1 MYRIFFLFCF
11 IFSAFNSSY
20 AQIHKYVVA
29 KSPWNEDFG
38 NHRAVLTIAKSG
50 DAVYTK
56 IYWRRRD
63 NAPEQKR
70 LIITDANGKTVTNIH
85 RININ
90 KEFGEIIFQPFA
102 SGVYYLYYMPYIGKK
117 YVGTWDGQYLAP
129 EEKPATAW
137 LQKNKIE
144 TVKSSA
150 LPAAQVMQIESR
162 TAFDSFY
169 PMEVCAT
176 EKETQTI
183 SNKTKKNFL
192 LFPEDRINPI
202 RMKEALP
209 YKWINTGTS
218 ASFTGNAMRNEYY
231 TFQIGVFAKKELNNV
246 TVSFKGTDKAT
257 CFNTGG
263 IDANGKAFTKKLSVA
278 KDNIQPL
285 WIGVDIPETQRQGPL
300 TFDVVITADNE
311 KPQTIKVTL
320 NISNKILSDRG
331 DSELWRHSRL
341 RWLNSTLGIDD
352 EPVAPYTALKL
363 KDKNIQYKMGE
374 VKLNDAGMIETV
386 SIKNNALLASPVQ
399 FAVETK
405 NGLENITSSSLQFT
419 TVHTG
424 KINWEAK
431 SSAENISLETNGSM
445 EFDGSIHYNIK
456 LIAQKDFT
464 AKDIRLSIPVDK
476 KHAQYFMGMGLPGKY
491 TPSTYDWKWKGP
503 QDSYWIGSLNAGL
516 HCELQGAN
524 YTGPLLNLYNPAP
537 PASWYNDDKGGFTIT
552 SNNEQTTTTTYSGER
567 TFKAG
572 DTINFSF
579 RIILTPVKELNTAD
593 QFINRYYHNGNK
605 PAPELSDLQYGIKTT
620 NVHHANPIN
629 PYINYPFIALDSMKK
644 FVNYWQ
650 DKGLKVKIYY
660 TIRELTNQVPE
671 LWALRSLGNE
681 ILSDGDGGGYPWLQE
696 HLVSNYDVQWFT
708 QINGYEEC
716 DAAIRT
722 SGESRW
728 YNYYINGLQWLVKNV
743 GIDGLYL
750 DDVSF
755 DRNMLKR
762 MRKVMDA
769 IKPGCLLDLHSNTG
783 FSRGPATQYTEFF
796 PFINKL
802 WFGESFQYSK
812 MPPDNW
818 MVEVSG
824 IPFGLMGDMLHA
836 GGNPWRGM
844 IYGMTVRYPWYTEG
858 VNCDPRE
865 IWKVWDLFG
874 IDKAQMIG
882 YWNASSPVKTND
894 ENVLST
900 VYVNK
905 NKALVSV
912 ASWAK
917 ETKDVQLLIDWKALG
932 IDPAKATLRMQGIKN
947 FQDERVLKADDKITI
962 EPTKGVLIL
971 IE

>member
-1 MYRIFFLFCF
+1 MSVI
-11 IFSAFNSSY
+11 SSTMLQ
-20 AQIHKYVVA
+20 AQIHKYAVA
-29 KSPWNEDFG
+29 KFPWNEDFG
-38 NHRAVLTIAKSG
+38 NHRAVLNVAKPG
-50 DAVYTK
+50 NAVYVK
-56 IYWRRRD
+56 VDWRRRD
-63 NAPEQKR
+63 KAPEQKR
-70 LIITDANGKTVTNIH
+70 LIITDANGKQVGNIH

-90 KEFGEIIFQPFA
+90 KEFGEIMFQPFG
-102 SGVYYLYYMPYIGKK
+102 SGTYYLYYMPYTGQKSSGSWNGK
-117 YVGTWDGQYLAP
+117 YLTL
-129 EEKPATAW
+129 EEKPVTSW

-144 TVKSSA
+144 KIKSFE
-150 LPAAQVMQIESR
+150 LPAAQVVQIESR
-162 TAFDSFY
+162 TSFDSFF

-176 EKETQTI
+176 ELETRII
-183 SNKTKKNFL
+183 SNKATTNFL
-192 LFPEDRINPI
+192 IFPEDRIYPI
-202 RMKEALP
+202 RMKETLP
-209 YKWINTGTS
+209 YKWINKGAIST
-218 ASFTGNAMRNEYY
+218 FTGNAMRNEYY
-231 TFQIGVFAKKELNNV
+231 TFQIGVFAKKELSDVVVN
-246 TVSFKGTDKAT
+246 FKGTGKAT

-263 IDANGKAFTKKLSVA
+263 IDAEGKAFTKKLSVA
-278 KDNIQPL
+278 KGNVQAL
-285 WIGVDIPETQRQGPL
+285 WIGVDIPEAEKAGQL
-300 TFDVVITADNE
+300 TFDVVIAAANE
-311 KPQTIKVTL
+311 KPQTVKVTL
-320 NISNKILSDRG
+320 NISNKVLIDRG
-331 DSELWRHSRL
+331 DSEMWRHSRL

-363 KDKNIQYKMGE
+363 EAKSIQYKMGE
-374 VKLNDAGMIETV
+374 VKLNDAGMIEAV
-386 SIKNNALLASPVQ
+386 SIKNNALLSSPVQ
-399 FAVETK
+399 FAVETN
-405 NGLENITSSSLQFT
+405 NGIEKIISSSIQFT

-424 KINWEAK
+424 AIHWEAS
-431 SSAENISLETNGSM
+431 SSAENISLQTHGSM
-445 EFDGSIHYNIK
+445 EFDGSIQYNIK
-456 LIAQKDFT
+456 VIAQKDFT
-464 AKDIRLSIPVDK
+464 AKEIRLSIPVDK
-476 KHAQYFMGMGLPGKY
+476 KQAQYFMGMGLPGQY
-491 TPSTYDWKWKGP
+491 CPATYNWKWKGP
-503 QDSYWIGSLNAGL
+503 QDSYWVGSVNAGL

-524 YTGPLLNLYNPAP
+524 YTGPLLNLYHPAP
-537 PASWYNDDKGGFTIT
+537 PASWYNDNNGGFNITTI
-552 SNNEQTTTTTYSGER
+552 NEQTIATTYSGER

-572 DTINFSF
+572 ERINFSF
-579 RIILTPVKELNTAD
+579 RIILTPVKEINTAE

-605 PAPELSDLQYGIKTT
+605 PAPALSDLKYGIKVT
-620 NVHHANPIN
+620 NVHHANAVN
-629 PYINYPFIALDSMKK
+629 PYINYPFIALDSMRK
-644 FVNYWQ
+644 FVKYWQ
-650 DKGLKVKIYY
+650 GKGLKVKIYY

-681 ILSDGDGGGYPWLQE
+681 ILSDGSGGGYPWLQE

-722 SGESRW
+722 SGRSRW
-728 YNYYINGLQWLVKNV
+728 YNYYINGLQWLVKDV
-743 GIDGLYL
+743 DIDGLYL

-769 IKPGCLLDLHSNTG
+769 VKPGCLLDLHSNTG

-812 MPPDNW
+812 MAPDNW

-858 VNCDPRE
+858 VNCDPRN

-874 IDKAQMIG
+874 IDQAQMIG
-882 YWNASSPVKTND
+882 YWNASCPARTND
-894 ENVLST
+894 ENILAT

-905 NKALVSV
+905 DKALISV

-932 IDPAKATLRMQGIKN
+932 IDPARATLRMPGIEN
-947 FQDERVLKADDKITI
+947 FQQERLLRVENNITI